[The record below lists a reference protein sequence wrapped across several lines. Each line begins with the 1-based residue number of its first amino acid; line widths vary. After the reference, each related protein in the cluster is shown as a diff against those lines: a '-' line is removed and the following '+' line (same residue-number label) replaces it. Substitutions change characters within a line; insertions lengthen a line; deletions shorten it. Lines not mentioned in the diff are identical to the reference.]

1 MPDWSSIYVPWA
13 VGLLSAWLACIPVGP
28 INVTIINEG
37 ARRGFR
43 WAVMIGLG
51 AVVAELIYC
60 TIAFAGFASFFGNRL
75 VKAFMELSSFVFML
89 YLGIKFLR
97 AKEIEGN
104 SRVEEKIERKLHP
117 HSAFMIG
124 FIRVGGNPGI
134 LLFWIV
140 LAANFISRDWVEPN
154 GVSKLAC
161 ITGVGLGSMTWFM
174 GLSYAVSLGHK
185 KFTDKT
191 LLKMEHISGI
201 SLLVL
206 ALFHGGRIIYQ
217 MAHHK
222 L

>member
-1 MPDWSSIYVPWA
+1 MPDWSSIYVPLA

-97 AKEIEGN
+97 AQEIEGA
-104 SRVEEKIERKLHP
+104 SRVEEKIEKKLHP

-124 FIRVGGNPGI
+124 FIRVIGNPGI
-134 LLFWIV
+134 LLFWMV
-140 LAANFISRDWVEPN
+140 LAANFISRDWVEPT
-154 GVSKLAC
+154 GVSKFAC
-161 ITGVGLGSMTWFM
+161 ITGVGMGSMTWFM

-206 ALFHGGRIIYQ
+206 ALIHGGRIIYQ